1 MLPSVVPSVDPS
13 GDPRSILSYLPSVN
27 PSRAPSEQ
35 HVKSLQEERREK
47 FEQSKGPGIYH

>member
-27 PSRAPSEQ
+27 PSRDPSEQ